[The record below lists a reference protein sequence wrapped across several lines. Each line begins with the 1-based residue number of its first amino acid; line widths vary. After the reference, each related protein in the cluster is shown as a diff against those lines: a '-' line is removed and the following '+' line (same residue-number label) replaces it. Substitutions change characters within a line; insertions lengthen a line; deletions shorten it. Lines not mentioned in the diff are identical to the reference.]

1 MYVFFDGEDGGHGR
15 PFPSSL
21 VLKDRGATLACVRM
35 RSGPAWWLLLA
46 PAASATWLAY
56 AASQE
61 AKKHRH
67 ASETARVLAI
77 EAQLRAVEAA
87 LIAATR
93 GVGRD
98 RALLRSSRER
108 CAALEAQ
115 LSACEPDAKRRAE
128 LKQAQRQQIENEMRE
143 LEVAGKASLEAL
155 RADHARRL
163 AAARRKWEEET
174 QQLQANARAELD
186 AARSDA
192 ERSELNAAHAAA
204 LQAAAETQRSELEEA
219 LSQNQR
225 EAAEREVQWQ
235 AFNADIEGRL
245 VETQSAMERM
255 RSELNAMRSENQRLQ
270 REAAARAK
278 EREAERQAL
287 TEERERLLE
296 SANGIRREYDE
307 IRAFQQAQIDR
318 TEKERRRCAEATSAN
333 LRLDAE
339 LTRVRDEMRARD
351 AAHASALR
359 AKEAEVEALRAKP
372 ARDDE
377 SDTAARLRAAEAE
390 IARLV
395 STNAAM
401 NQLNRSLQR
410 KMQRAKP
417 QAQVFVD
424 EYGGAGKRARQG
436 GEGK

>member
-1 MYVFFDGEDGGHGR
+1 
-15 PFPSSL
+15 
-21 VLKDRGATLACVRM
+21 M

-56 AASQE
+56 ATSQE

-98 RALLRSSRER
+98 RALLHSSRER

-115 LSACEPDAKRRAE
+115 LSAREPDAKMRAE
-128 LKQAQRQQIENEMRE
+128 LKQAQRQQIEKEMRE
-143 LEVAGKASLEAL
+143 LELAGKASLEAL
-155 RADHARRL
+155 RADHARKL
-163 AAARRKWEEET
+163 AAARRKWEDET
-174 QQLQANARAELD
+174 RRLQANARAELD

-192 ERSELNAAHAAA
+192 ERREGELNAAHAAA
-204 LQAAAETQRSELEEA
+204 LQAAAEAQRSELEVA

-225 EAAEREVQWQ
+225 EADARVAEWQ

-270 REAAARAK
+270 REAAAHAK
-278 EREAERQAL
+278 EREAKRQAL
-287 TEERERLLE
+287 TEESERLLTK
-296 SANGIRREYDE
+296 NKE
-307 IRAFQQAQIDR
+307 ITQENDDLRAIQQKQSERIQLERSQRLLAFNAQGQLND
-318 TEKERRRCAEATSAN
+318 
-333 LRLDAE
+333 E
-339 LTRVRDEMRARD
+339 LTRVRDEMQARD

-395 STNAAM
+395 STNAAI
-401 NQLNRSLQR
+401 NKLNRSLQR
-410 KMQRAKP
+410 NMQRAKP

-424 EYGGAGKRARQG
+424 ERGGAGKRARQG
-436 GEGK
+436 EEGK

>member
-1 MYVFFDGEDGGHGR
+1 
-15 PFPSSL
+15 
-21 VLKDRGATLACVRM
+21 M

-61 AKKHRH
+61 AKHRH

-77 EAQLRAVEAA
+77 DAQLRAVEAA
-87 LIAATR
+87 LIAATGR
-93 GVGRD
+93 VVRD
-98 RALLRSSRER
+98 RALLHSSRER

-115 LSACEPDAKRRAE
+115 LRARDPDAKMRAE
-128 LKQAQRQQIENEMRE
+128 LKKAQRQQIENEMLE

-155 RADHARRL
+155 RADHARKL
-163 AAARRKWEEET
+163 VAAKRKWEDET
-174 QQLQANARAELD
+174 RRLQAKARADLD

-192 ERSELNAAHAAA
+192 ERRELELNAAHAAE
-204 LQAAAETQRSELEEA
+204 LQAAAEVQRSELEEA
-219 LSQNQR
+219 LSRNQR
-225 EAAEREVQWQ
+225 EAAERDGQWQ
-235 AFNADIEGRL
+235 AFDAGRERVL
-245 VETQSAMERM
+245 AEAQSAMERM

-270 REAAARAK
+270 REAAAHAA
-278 EREAERQAL
+278 EREAKWQAL
-287 TEERERLLE
+287 TEERERLLAKNKE
-296 SANGIRREYDE
+296 ITHENDDLRAIQHTQSERIRDE
-307 IRAFQQAQIDR
+307 KSQRLGAFEAQGQLND
-318 TEKERRRCAEATSAN
+318 
-333 LRLDAE
+333 E

-359 AKEAEVEALRAKP
+359 AKEVEVEALRAKQ

-390 IARLV
+390 NARLV
-395 STNAAM
+395 RLSTNAAI

-424 EYGGAGKRARQG
+424 EHGGAGKRARQG
-436 GEGK
+436 GDA